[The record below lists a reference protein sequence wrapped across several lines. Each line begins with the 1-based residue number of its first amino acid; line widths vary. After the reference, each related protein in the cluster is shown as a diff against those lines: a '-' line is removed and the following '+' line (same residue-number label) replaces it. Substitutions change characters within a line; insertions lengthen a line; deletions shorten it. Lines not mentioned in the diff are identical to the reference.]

1 MKQADLA
8 TRYLGLDLANPLV
21 AASSPLTGRL
31 GTLREL
37 ERSGVA
43 AVVLPSLFQEQIE
56 HEELELARLHE
67 FGAESFPE
75 ASSYLPELEGYNTGP
90 DGYLRLVERMRED
103 LTIPVIASL
112 NGLSPESWA
121 HYAQRIEDAGAS
133 AIEMNVLFIPTDPA
147 RTADDVE
154 ALVAEQVAA
163 VTRAVSVPVAVK
175 VGSHLSAP
183 AHFAS
188 RLWGAGAAGLVL
200 FNRFL
205 EPDIDLET
213 MDVVPRL
220 ELSYPFEMRM
230 ALRWIAILSP
240 RTRLSLAATGGI
252 HSATDAIKLLA
263 AGADAVMVASALLHH
278 GPAYLGRLLGEMRAW
293 LEENEFTSVR
303 QLKGSMNHENCP
315 NPAGFERLNYMKALL
330 SYSSAQP

>member
-1 MKQADLA
+1 MTTPDLSA
-8 TRYLGLDLANPLV
+8 NYLGLELSSPLI
-21 AASSPLTGRL
+21 ASSSPLTGEIADARAL
-31 GTLREL
+31 QDAGA
-37 ERSGVA
+37 GA
-43 AVVLPSLFQEQIE
+43 IVLPSLFQEQIE

-75 ASSYLPELEGYNTGP
+75 APSYLPELESYNTGP
-90 DGYLRLVERMRED
+90 DGYLRLVERMREE

-112 NGLSPESWA
+112 NGLSPEGWA
-121 HYAQRIEDAGAS
+121 QYARRIEDAGAS

-147 RTADDVE
+147 QTADEVE

-220 ELSYPFEMRM
+220 ELSHPFEIRM
-230 ALRWIAILSP
+230 ALRWIAIISP
-240 RTRLSLAATGGI
+240 HTRLSLAATGGT
-252 HSATDAIKLLA
+252 HSATDAIKLLL
-263 AGADAVMVASALLHH
+263 AGADAVMVASALLQH
-278 GPAYLGRLLGEMRAW
+278 GPAYLGQLLGEMRAW
-293 LEENEFTSVR
+293 LEANEFTSVR
-303 QLKGSMNHENCP
+303 QLKGSMSHENCP
-315 NPAGFERLNYMKALL
+315 NPGGFERLNYMKALL